1 MELTYHI
8 FSPITGEHYLND
20 SLHKTSFISKFQV
33 ARWYKTGALRDH
45 KSMKQEIRVW
55 ILHWTPSIHFDI

>member
-45 KSMKQEIRVW
+45 KSMKQEIRV
-55 ILHWTPSIHFDI
+55 